1 MIKTFKTIGF
11 ITRSRENYKLKK
23 KNIYLC
29 TNKIMTIQRAHISLN
44 LCDCPVVKE
53 SFGYEWMISDEAKCA
68 CFENYL
74 P

>member
-1 MIKTFKTIGF
+1 
-11 ITRSRENYKLKK
+11 
-23 KNIYLC
+23 
-29 TNKIMTIQRAHISLN
+29 MTIQRAHISLN
-44 LCDCPVVKE
+44 LCDCPVVKG